1 MVIGLNSGHS
11 MRFPLVTLSALALL
25 PTLAAAQ
32 DYDAPR
38 NATVNASGAT
48 LLRIDA
54 GAGGLR
60 VTGRPELTEVR
71 VRGTARAS
79 GRDVLEDIKLEATR
93 NGNEVSV
100 RVVIP
105 ERRNRDWND
114 YHALL
119 DLVIETPAALP
130 VDIEDTSGDL
140 TVESVAG
147 KIRIDDNSGNIKVRD
162 AGNDVVIRD
171 NSGGID
177 IQGVKGSV
185 DIEEDSSGEIEVY
198 DVTGSVHVGRDSS
211 GSIDVSRVGG
221 DFIVERDGSG
231 SIDYDGVKGKVDVP
245 TRDRYR
251 RTRR

>member
-1 MVIGLNSGHS
+1 
-11 MRFPLVTLSALALL
+11 MRFPRVMLAAVAMC
-25 PTLAAAQ
+25 PMSAAAQ

-38 NATVNASGAT
+38 TATVNASGAT

-54 GAGGLR
+54 RAGGLR
-60 VTGRPELTEVR
+60 VSGRTDLTEVR
-71 VRGTARAS
+71 IRGTARAS
-79 GRDVLEDIKLEATR
+79 DRALLEDVKLETER
-93 NGNEVSV
+93 NGNEISV

-105 ERRNRDWND
+105 ETANRGWRDD
-114 YHALL
+114 HASL

-130 VDIEDTSGDL
+130 VDIDDTSGDL
-140 TVESVAG
+140 VVESVTG
-147 KIRIDDNSGNIKVRD
+147 RIRIDDNSGDIRVRD
-162 AGNDVVIRD
+162 AGSDVSVRD

-198 DVTGSVHVGRDSS
+198 DVVGSVRIGRDSS

-231 SIDYDGVKGKVDVP
+231 SIDYDGVKGKIDIP

-251 RTRR
+251 RSRR